1 MCWIFCPRFTDRGK
15 HLYRFELYLFD
26 LIQCN
31 LMGSYPISSTTDGPS
46 LTDQIVF
53 HGLIQSD
60 MLYSVYTSFHLF
72 NHPFLSL
79 LMKEITS
86 YKNFKWELGLVFT
99 WLGWIP
105 EILGFLNPGNETW
118 IWKAQIIEL
127 QKSFR
132 MISILNQFPG
142 NQT

>member
-1 MCWIFCPRFTDRGK
+1 MIGEIISQILGIGHSENDLDFLSRNDASSIPRKWIFCPRFTDRGK

-53 HGLIQSD
+53 HGKIQSD

-86 YKNFKWELGLVFT
+86 YKNFK
-99 WLGWIP
+99 
-105 EILGFLNPGNETW
+105 
-118 IWKAQIIEL
+118 
-127 QKSFR
+127 
-132 MISILNQFPG
+132 
-142 NQT
+142 